1 MSVKN
6 SKKENIFDP
15 MNDLLLAQSSR
26 PPQLRSVNM
35 RTLTPF
41 QRALMTID
49 GTVTKFI
56 EAYTMEPVQVTRIS
70 QSEQPL
76 EKDHT
81 WLEVEK
87 DSPVTVREVYL
98 HGEYSQTVH
107 AYAVTLIVPDAI
119 NTSVDKGLKT
129 QGGSVG
135 RLLRS
140 SKMET
145 YREVLWYG
153 RQQFD
158 SLPKPLELFNGKEFL
173 SRTYRI
179 ISEGKPIMMINEN
192 FPLYSHDE
200 SPLHH

>member
-1 MSVKN
+1 MSADKDNV
-6 SKKENIFDP
+6 FDP
-15 MNDLLLAQSSR
+15 MNALLTAQSSR
-26 PPQLRSVNM
+26 PPQFKSIDM
-35 RTLTPF
+35 HTLTPF

-56 EAYTMEPVQVTRIS
+56 EAYTMEHVLVTRIS
-70 QSEQPL
+70 QTEQVIGN
-76 EKDHT
+76 EFT

-98 HGEYSQTVH
+98 HGEQSQTIH
-107 AYAVTLIVPDAI
+107 AYAVTLIAPDML
-119 NTSVDKGLKT
+119 NNSVDKGLKT

-145 YREVLWYG
+145 YREFLWYG
-153 RQQFD
+153 SQRFEN
-158 SLPKPLELFNGKEFL
+158 LPDPLSSFNGKDFL

-192 FPLYSHDE
+192 FPLHRHDE
-200 SPLHH
+200 LL

>member
-1 MSVKN
+1 MDLKMSDEKDNV
-6 SKKENIFDP
+6 FDP
-15 MNDLLLAQSSR
+15 MNALLTAQSSR
-26 PPQLRSVNM
+26 PPQFKSIDM
-35 RTLTPF
+35 HTLTPF

-56 EAYTMEPVQVTRIS
+56 EAYTMEHVLVTRIS
-70 QSEQPL
+70 QAEHVI
-76 EKDHT
+76 ENENAC

-98 HGEYSQTVH
+98 HGEQSKTIH
-107 AYAVTLIVPDAI
+107 AYAVTLIAPDML
-119 NTSVDKGLKT
+119 NKSVDEGLKT

-145 YREVLWYG
+145 YREFLWYG
-153 RQQFD
+153 SQRFEN
-158 SLPKPLELFNGKEFL
+158 LPEPLSSFNGEDFL

-179 ISEGKPIMMINEN
+179 ISDGKPLMMINEN
-192 FPLYSHDE
+192 FPLRRQDE
-200 SPLHH
+200 SL